1 MQKSDCPD
9 TWSPRRDPDTCIGM
23 HMMKM
28 DIANLVLNNVEFRAA
43 YDITDKHMEII
54 KAVGPK
60 PHPWDG
66 KTEEEVEEDLDDKDK
81 LARMVCLTI
90 NDMLFGD
97 DKKNDI
103 ADLVAKL
110 TAPPPPAPTLQAPAR
125 GIL

>member
-1 MQKSDCPD
+1 
-9 TWSPRRDPDTCIGM
+9 M

-28 DIANLVLNNVEFRAA
+28 DIAHLVLSSVEFRDA
-43 YDITDKHMEII
+43 YDITDKHLEII

-66 KTEEEVEEDLDDKDK
+66 KNEEEVEKDLEDKDK
-81 LARMVCLTI
+81 LARMVCLTF

-97 DKKNDI
+97 KVTDI
-103 ADLVAKL
+103 ADLVAKIS
-110 TAPPPPAPTLQAPAR
+110 APPPPPPTLQAPAR